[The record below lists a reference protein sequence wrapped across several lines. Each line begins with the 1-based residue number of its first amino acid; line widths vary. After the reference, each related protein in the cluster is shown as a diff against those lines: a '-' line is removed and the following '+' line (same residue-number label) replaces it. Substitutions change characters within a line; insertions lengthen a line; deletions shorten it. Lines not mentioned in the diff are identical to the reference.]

1 MKIRLHD
8 ENNRI
13 RTTETQAFED
23 EDLCTR
29 SPTVL
34 FGDELAFLIVWV
46 VCVVMLFS
54 VTPPVGVTGFPVSAG
69 INVTSLEPCFSC
81 FVLYGDG

>member
-23 EDLCTR
+23 EDLCTG
-29 SPTVL
+29 SPTVV
-34 FGDELAFLIVWV
+34 FGDELALLIVWV

-54 VTPPVGVTGFPVSAG
+54 LTPPVGVTVFPVSAG

-81 FVLYGDG
+81 FVL

>member
-1 MKIRLHD
+1 MKIRLHKV
-8 ENNRI
+8 NNRI

-23 EDLCTR
+23 EDLCTE

-34 FGDELAFLIVWV
+34 FGDELASIILWV
-46 VCVVMLFS
+46 VCVVRRFS

-69 INVTSLEPCFSC
+69 INVTSLEPCFS
-81 FVLYGDG
+81 